1 MTDSTAR
8 PDATPTT
15 PPAAPRRRRV
25 MSALA
30 VAALTLV
37 VAFGL
42 AEAAGWPFLAG
53 PAERLMSQRLHRDV
67 QLRSGPGPDAGFRL
81 HLLGGI
87 SLAVD
92 RLQISNARWSNLGP
106 MIDARNVSL
115 DMRWRDL
122 IGAGSGQVLHIDRLA
137 AVQLDVQLERLS
149 DGRASWHF
157 VAPSPLAQDSE
168 DGFLGLQLG
177 DVSVAA
183 GTWRLDDGL
192 ALAQLKGRFHTE
204 GDDQSQDRSWVA
216 EASGRY
222 RGAPLKAS
230 LHAGS
235 SLTEAAL
242 GDGSQGVPLVLAIDA
257 GQSQLK
263 FEGQARDV
271 FRDARL
277 NGRYQ
282 LAGPSLATVG
292 TALGVTLPT
301 TAAFKMNGELQ
312 REGSRWVTTVQQATI
327 GRSELSGQFVLDRPA
342 QGLPRLSGELKGR
355 ALWLQDLGPAIGAG
369 PQDPPL
375 DTDHR
380 VLPQR
385 SLDLPSLSAMQADV
399 KVRLDRLELG
409 HPKLSAM
416 QPVVAHLLLE
426 DGVLRIEDL
435 DARLAA
441 GRVSGNIRL
450 DGRAPRAVWDLK
462 LAAQSLK
469 VEQWIEQPRD
479 AGQPPYVAG
488 RLAGQVSLHGQGR
501 SVAEL
506 LSNADGRAWLVLSRG
521 QVSHLAVEAAGLDLA
536 QWLGVQLKGDDA
548 LTVSCGAADLT
559 IEQGVVEPRV
569 LVLDT
574 ADSTVWA
581 EGALSL
587 ADEELELVAHVEPKD
602 FSLLSLRSPL
612 KVHGPLAAPQVRID
626 KGSVLKRLVPS
637 ALLAMVNPLA
647 ALLPLVDTGDDT
659 AGPAIEACRAV
670 VATRGR
676 TPSV

>member
-1 MTDSTAR
+1 MTDPAVPTG
-8 PDATPTT
+8 ATP
-15 PPAAPRRRRV
+15 PSAPATPRRRRV
-25 MSALA
+25 RSALA
-30 VAALTLV
+30 VAALAAV

-42 AEAAGWPFLAG
+42 AEVAGWPFLAG
-53 PAERLMSQRLHRDV
+53 PAERLMSHRLHRDV

-87 SLAVD
+87 SLSVD
-92 RLQISNARWSNLGP
+92 RLRISNARWSNLGP
-106 MIDARNVSL
+106 MLVARNVSL

-122 IGAGSGQVLHIDRLA
+122 IGAGSGRILHIDRLA
-137 AVQLDVQLERLS
+137 AGQLDVQLERLS
-149 DGRASWHF
+149 DGRASWQF
-157 VAPSPLAQDSE
+157 VAPNPRVQDSD
-168 DGFLGLQLG
+168 DGFLGVQLG
-177 DVSVAA
+177 EVSVAD
-183 GTWRLDDGL
+183 GVWRLDDGL
-192 ALAQLKGRFHTE
+192 MLAQLKGHFHTE
-204 GDDQSQDRSWVA
+204 ADAQRQDRSWVA

-230 LHAGS
+230 LRAGS

-242 GDGSQGVPLVLAIDA
+242 GDRTQGVPVVLDIDA
-257 GQSQLK
+257 GQSQLR

-277 NGRYQ
+277 SGRYQ

-292 TALGVTLPT
+292 TALGMTLPT
-301 TAAFKMNGELQ
+301 TATFKMNGQVQ
-312 REGSRWVTTVQQATI
+312 RQGSRWITTVQQATI

-385 SLDLPSLSAMQADV
+385 GLDLPSLSAMQADV
-399 KVRLDRLELG
+399 QVRLDRLELG

-416 QPVVAHLLLE
+416 QPVAAHLLLE

-450 DGRAPRAVWDLK
+450 DGRAPRAVWDLQ
-462 LAAQSLK
+462 LAARSLK

-506 LSNADGRAWLVLSRG
+506 LAHADGRAWLVLSRG
-521 QVSHLAVEAAGLDLA
+521 KVSHLAVEAAGLDLA
-536 QWLGVQLKGDDA
+536 QWLGVKLKGDDA
-548 LTVSCGAADLT
+548 LGVNCGAADLQ
-559 IEQGVVEPRV
+559 IEQGHVAPRV
-569 LVLDT
+569 LVVDT

-587 ADEELELVAHVEPKD
+587 ADEDLDLVAHVEPKD

-637 ALLAMVNPLA
+637 ALLAMANPLA
-647 ALLPLVDTGDDT
+647 ALLPLVDTGDSS

-676 TPSV
+676 APAV